1 MAGVVVG
8 EGRVVDEPVLA
19 ADAYE
24 DQTVTRSGGGVVA
37 ARGHEIV
44 CDRHRF
50 VLPWGCCHR
59 RARFGHRVRGLT
71 FRGSSLE
78 PQSEEHTS
86 ELQSLMRIS
95 YAVFC
100 LKKKLSTHTH

>member
-24 DQTVTRSGGGVVA
+24 VQTVTRSGGGVVT

-71 FRGSSLE
+71 FRGPYLAPRCADALDDLFLSDD
-78 PQSEEHTS
+78 EHDDH
-86 ELQSLMRIS
+86 RHGR
-95 YAVFC
+95 ADVRG
-100 LKKKLSTHTH
+100 